1 MRRASVSVVIVNWN
15 GARLLPACLDALLAQ
30 TRPADEIVM
39 VDNGSTD
46 GSVALVR
53 GAYPGVTVLPL
64 AENLGFAEG
73 NNRGIAA
80 SRGELVVTLNN
91 DAIPSAGWLEQLC
104 APLEADPRLGAAM
117 STMLFA
123 HAPDRIASAGIRVYR
138 NGLALDDLAGRRWT
152 GRRAA
157 LRPIFGPSA
166 GAAAYRRTLLDDVGG
181 FDADFFLY
189 LEDADLAWRA
199 RLRGWESVHA
209 PAATVLHVYSASS
222 GQGSA
227 FKGYYLARNRLW
239 CLRKNLPAALARR
252 HAGAI
257 AAYDAGAL
265 LYGLLTR
272 DGAAL
277 RGRLAGLRDGDIARK
292 RRAVQRARIA
302 SDADLER
309 WLAPSPS
316 ALRVLALK
324 RRVDRLSRPPVPPVR
339 HGTTPGSGADR

>member
-30 TRPADEIVM
+30 TRPADEIVL

-46 GSVALVR
+46 GSVELVR
-53 GAYPGVTVLPL
+53 GRYPDVMVLPL
-64 AENLGFAEG
+64 AANLGFAEG

-80 SRGELVVTLNN
+80 SQGELVVTLNN
-91 DAIPSAGWLEQLC
+91 DAIPTAGWLEHLC

-138 NGLALDDLAGRRWT
+138 NGLALDDLAGYRWT
-152 GRRAA
+152 GRRAE

-166 GAAAYRRTLLDDVGG
+166 GAAAYRRALLDDIGG
-181 FDADFFLY
+181 FDGDFFLY

-227 FKGYYLARNRLW
+227 FKSYHLARNRLW

-252 HAGAI
+252 HVREI
-257 AAYDAGAL
+257 AAYDVGAL
-265 LYGLLTR
+265 LYALLTR
-272 DGAAL
+272 DGASL
-277 RGRLAGLRDGDIARK
+277 RGRLAGLRDGGIWRK
-292 RRAVQRARIA
+292 RRVVQRARTV
-302 SDADLER
+302 SDAELER

-316 ALRVLALK
+316 AWEMLALR
-324 RRVDRLSRPPVPPVR
+324 RRVDRLSAAAGRPGATGLAGEP
-339 HGTTPGSGADR
+339 TPE